1 MNYGIETAQTIPV
14 DRIFLDQRNL
24 RHEPFEDQEAVIE
37 YLCRGKQVLPLAR
50 DIAKNRLNPLE
61 LFALLPDGDNAYLA
75 AEGNRRLCAALVHES
90 ELARNEPDSFF
101 HSRGPTL
108 RIL

>member
-1 MNYGIETAQTIPV
+1 MSTFAGANKFFP
-14 DRIFLDQRNL
+14 L
-24 RHEPFEDQEAVIE
+24 REIS
-37 YLCRGKQVLPLAR
+37 RKTGS
-50 DIAKNRLNPLE
+50 IPLE